1 VRWRMAGSVRAA
13 KIAAEFVRLKVMSL
27 SRLEL
32 H

>member
-1 VRWRMAGSVRAA
+1 MPGSERAA
-13 KIAAEFVRLKVMSL
+13 EIAAEFVRLKVMSL